1 MDTRALVLVLALGG
15 SAGVGAAVAVRDAL
29 PASPVVR
36 GLSVGERFVPD
47 GASPAAWL
55 EARRDALRARVVRFR
70 HDEVEVAATLG
81 EAGVEIDVGETLA
94 AAERVGHEG
103 PWARRIR
110 EARRARRGEIDVPLV
125 WAVDEERARALLERL
140 APQVYRVPVDARL
153 DLANRRKIPERAGR
167 ELDVDAS
174 LRALRAG
181 TYEEEERIELAVR
194 YTAPHV
200 AVADLVSVDVT
211 RVVAA
216 YETKFKRHGKEAG
229 RAVNIKNAASKIDGT
244 ILAPGETFSFNAH
257 VGPRTRKNGFTI
269 APEILGDET
278 VPGYGGGTCQVSS
291 TLFAASLFGALDTP
305 DRQSH
310 SRPSAYIPMGLD
322 AMVTYPE
329 SDLKIRNTLPFPI
342 MIHAYLPTPTVLRV
356 EILGGDPVAEV
367 AHQIG
372 AEHTDDFIRRIYVK
386 SELSEGKV
394 RRHQKGSCGYDVRSF
409 VTVRYKDGRVGE
421 RSYTSEYK
429 PAPEV
434 FWVAPG
440 YDPQA
445 LPALPEHAK
454 AVEELQEGEVPAAAE
469 EQAPAAEAQGDA
481 YAM

>member
-15 SAGVGAAVAVRDAL
+15 SAGVGAAVLVRDQL

-36 GLSVGERFVPD
+36 GLSIGERVIPE
-47 GASPAAWL
+47 GASPGTWL
-55 EARRDALRARVVRFR
+55 AARRDALRARVVRLR
-70 HDEVEVAATLG
+70 HDDVELTATLG
-81 EAGVEIDVGETLA
+81 EAGVEVDVAATLA
-94 AAERVGHEG
+94 AASVVGHEG
-103 PWARRIR
+103 PWSHRIR

-125 WAVDEERARALLERL
+125 WSVDEVKARALLERL
-140 APQVYRVPVDARL
+140 APQVYRAPVDARL
-153 DLANRRKIPERAGR
+153 DLANRRKIPEQPGR
-167 ELDVDAS
+167 ELDVEAS
-174 LRALRAG
+174 IEALRAG
-181 TYEEEERIELAVR
+181 EHGEEETIALEVRHLSAAV
-194 YTAPHV
+194 V
-200 AVADLVSVDVT
+200 VADLVSVDVSK
-211 RVVAA
+211 VVAA

-229 RAVNIKNAASKIDGT
+229 RAANIANAASRIDGT
-244 ILAPGETFSFNAH
+244 ILAPGETFSFNTR

-291 TLFAASLFGALDTP
+291 TLFAAALFGALDTL

-329 SDLKIRNTLPFPI
+329 SDLKIKNTLPFPI
-342 MIHAYLPTPTVLRV
+342 MIHAYLPSPTVIRV

-367 AHQIG
+367 AHQID

-434 FWVAPG
+434 FWVAPD

-445 LPALPEHAK
+445 LPELPEHAK
-454 AVEELQEGEVPAAAE
+454 AVEERLEGEEPPPE
-469 EQAPAAEAQGDA
+469 GQGDGFS
-481 YAM
+481 M

>member
-1 MDTRALVLVLALGG
+1 MGTRAAVLVLALGA
-15 SAGVGAAVAVRDAL
+15 SAGVGAAVAVREAL

-36 GLSVGERFVPD
+36 GLSIDERVVPD

-55 EARRDALRARVVRFR
+55 GSRRDALRERVVRLH
-70 HDEVEVAATLG
+70 HDDVALTATLG
-81 EAGVEIDVGETLA
+81 EAGVEVDVAATLA

-103 PWARRIR
+103 PWLRRIR

-125 WAVDEERARALLERL
+125 WSLDEQRARALFERL
-140 APQVYRVPVDARL
+140 APQVYRAPVDARL
-153 DLANRRKIPERAGR
+153 DLANRRKIPEQPGR
-167 ELDVDAS
+167 ELDIEAS
-174 LRALRAG
+174 IEALRAG
-181 TYEEEERIELAVR
+181 SHDEEEVVTLAVR
-194 YTAPHV
+194 PIAPAVVVSDLVNVDVSKVV
-200 AVADLVSVDVT
+200 AV
-211 RVVAA
+211 

-229 RAVNIKNAASKIDGT
+229 RAANIANAAARIDGT
-244 ILAPGETFSFNAH
+244 ILAPGETFSFNTH

-269 APEILGDET
+269 APEILGDEMI
-278 VPGYGGGTCQVSS
+278 PGYGGGTCQVSS
-291 TLFAASLFGALDTP
+291 TLYAASLFGALDTP

-342 MIHAYLPTPTVLRV
+342 MIRAYLPTPTVIRV

-367 AHQIG
+367 EHHVA
-372 AEHTDDFIRRIYVK
+372 AEHTDDFVRRIYVK

-409 VTVRYKDGRVGE
+409 VTLRYKDGRIGE

-434 FWVAPG
+434 FWVAPD
-440 YDPQA
+440 YDPSE
-445 LPALPEHAK
+445 LPPLSEHTK
-454 AVEELQEGEVPAAAE
+454 TVEELFEQESPSPEG
-469 EQAPAAEAQGDA
+469 QGGG
-481 YAM
+481 YSM